1 MQNTASPPADQY
13 EAVLGRLP
21 PDLDLDA
28 LARQT
33 KAIERG
39 RKIGTGTALLRLA
52 LARGPGGL
60 SLSQT
65 AAWASMLGLADMSE
79 PAVKYR
85 LDRPAPAKLVPAKA
99 GGGGRSAVGF
109 LDAVMTRQL
118 AAQAPGA
125 AVRWAGHTLRDA
137 RACPRA

>member
-1 MQNTASPPADQY
+1 MQNTASLPADQDQ
-13 EAVLGRLP
+13 AVLGRLP
-21 PDLDLDA
+21 ADLDLDA

-39 RKIGTGTALLRLA
+39 RKIGTGTVLLRLA

-65 AAWASMLGLADMSE
+65 AAWASMLGLAGMSD

-85 LDRPAPAKLVPAKA
+85 LDN
-99 GGGGRSAVGF
+99 AVAF
-109 LDAVMTRQL
+109 LEGVMNCQL
-118 AAQAPGA
+118 AAKAPGA
-125 AVRWAGHTLRDA
+125 TVRWAGRSPRDA